1 MLDTERQYFAQ
12 NLPSLLQQYR
22 GRFVVIRDE
31 VVVGAFDTMDEALRE
46 GARRFGLQSFLA
58 RRVEESLPEMSF
70 PALTLGLLHADP
82 PDAVRGT
89 GN

>member
-1 MLDTERQYFAQ
+1 MLDTERQYYVDHLAE
-12 NLPSLLQQYR
+12 LLGQYR
-22 GRFVVIRDE
+22 GRFVVIKDTS
-31 VVVGAFDTMDEALRE
+31 VVGAFDTMDEALRE

-58 RRVEESLPEMSF
+58 RRVEETLPELTF

-82 PDAVRGT
+82 PHSVRGT